1 MPVIAS
7 AEDVCPSRRRANSN
21 GANFWLTT
29 YIGANRYTSG
39 AETSPEPGT
48 IYPMAF
54 LVEQDA
60 GAIVGAHYHQADQFQ
75 VVVGGAGRLGHHDIA
90 APAVHFAGAWSPLR
104 PAIGRRG
111 RIAIFHAAQRLGSGR
126 ALYGVPRQPRN
137 AACHATLASR
147 GDG

>member
-1 MPVIAS
+1 MPVIAC
-7 AEDVCPSRRRANSN
+7 ADDVRPSRRRANSN
-21 GANFWLTT
+21 GADFWLTT

-75 VVVGGAGRLGHHDIA
+75 VVVGGAGGSDITISRQPQCTSQ
-90 APAVHFAGAWSPLR
+90 APGRRMARYR
-104 PAIGRRG
+104 PARTDCNIS
-111 RIAIFHAAQRLGSGR
+111 RL
-126 ALYGVPRQPRN
+126 RN
-137 AACHATLASR
+137 GWDPGARYMEFPGNRATLRATHAASR